1 MDVKTEEQKTVD
13 TPAAKRQMAPELM
26 PDVEPA
32 GPLGPAAAPPRYEL
46 SPINKRR
53 WQNFKTNRR
62 GFWSLWLFLVLF
74 IVSLFAEFIANDKP
88 LYISYAGKSY
98 FPVFVT
104 YPETTF
110 GGDFETAAD
119 YRDPYVQKLIADK
132 GGTMIWPPIRY
143 SYGTH
148 NLDLPTPAPS
158 PPTWLLS
165 EAQCKSVVQRKGLHG
180 CRDLEYNWLG
190 TDDEGRDVLARLI
203 YGFRISVLFGL
214 ILTIF
219 SSIVGVAA
227 GAVQGYFGG
236 WTDLL
241 FQRFIEIWTSVPEL
255 YLLLIIS
262 SVLVPGFFVLLG
274 ILLLFSWVRLVGL
287 VRAEF
292 LRGRNFEYIQA
303 ARALGVSN
311 AVIIIRHLLPN
322 AMIATMTFLPFI
334 MSSSVMTLTALD
346 FLGFGLPPGSPS
358 LGELLSQGKAN
369 VQAPWLGLTGFFTVA
384 LMLSLLIFVGEAV
397 RDAFDPRKTYA

>member
-1 MDVKTEEQKTVD
+1 LDDKTRADKISDVPGGGIDSGTLAP
-13 TPAAKRQMAPELM
+13 TPKPTGPVGM
-26 PDVEPA
+26 EPL
-32 GPLGPAAAPPRYEL
+32 PSRFTL

-53 WQNFKTNRR
+53 WQNFKANQR
-62 GFWSLWLFLVLF
+62 GYWSLWIFLVLF
-74 IVSLFAEFIANDKP
+74 FVTLFAEFIANDKP
-88 LYISYAGKSY
+88 LYVSFAGKSY
-98 FPVFVT
+98 FPVFFT
-104 YPETTF
+104 YPETAF

-119 YRDPYVQKLIADK
+119 YRDPYLQKLIADK
-132 GGTMIWPPIRY
+132 GGGMIWPPIRY
-143 SYGTH
+143 SYNTH

-158 PPTWLLS
+158 PPTWMLT
-165 EAQCKSVVQRKGLHG
+165 EAQCKSVVERKHLKS
-180 CRDLEYNWLG
+180 CSDLEYNWLG
-190 TDDEGRDVLARLI
+190 TDDQGRDVLTRLI

-214 ILTIF
+214 VLTIV
-219 SSIVGVAA
+219 SSAIGVAA

-311 AVIIIRHLLPN
+311 AVIMFRHLLPN
-322 AMIATMTFLPFI
+322 AMVATLTFLPFI
-334 MSSSVMTLTALD
+334 MSGSVMTLTALD

-369 VQAPWLGLTGFFTVA
+369 VQAPWLGLSGFFTVA
-384 LMLSLLIFVGEAV
+384 LMLSLLIFIGEAV
-397 RDAFDPRKTYA
+397 RDAFDPRKTYT

>member
-1 MDVKTEEQKTVD
+1 VDERTRFKDNMVVAADTVT
-13 TPAAKRQMAPELM
+13 TPEFR
-26 PDVEPA
+26 PDIEPA
-32 GPLGPAAAPPRYEL
+32 GPVGITAPPRGFEF
-46 SPINKRR
+46 SPINIRR
-53 WQNFKTNRR
+53 WQNFKANRR
-62 GFWSLWLFLVLF
+62 GFWSLWIFLVLF
-74 IVSLFAEFIANDKP
+74 VVTLFAEFIANDKP
-88 LYISYAGKSY
+88 LFIRFDGKNF

-104 YPETTF
+104 YPDTEF
-110 GGDFETAAD
+110 GDDLGTAAD
-119 YRDPYVQKLIADK
+119 YRDPHLLDFLAEHHAFV
-132 GGTMIWPPIRY
+132 IWPPIHF
-143 SYGTH
+143 SYKTIDD
-148 NLDLPTPAPS
+148 NPPS
-158 PPTWLLS
+158 AFPSKPTWLLTAQDCES
-165 EAQCKSVVQRKGLHG
+165 AVKNGYANCDTLEA
-180 CRDLEYNWLG
+180 NWLG
-190 TDDEGRDVLARLI
+190 TDDQGRDVLARLI
-203 YGFRISVLFGL
+203 YGFRLSVLFGL
-214 ILTIF
+214 ILTIV
-219 SSIVGVAA
+219 SSVIGVTA

-311 AVIIIRHLLPN
+311 KVIMFRHLLPN
-322 AMIATMTFLPFI
+322 AMVATMTFLPFV

-384 LMLSLLIFVGEAV
+384 LMLSLLIFIGEAV
-397 RDAFDPRKTYA
+397 RDAFDPRKTFA